1 MGGVIKTMAEESG
14 KTLTRTGE
22 CWIIN
27 KVHTYCMYSIFS
39 DNSKDRLVPQDY
51 IIMNYILFL
60 RVKYKE
66 NKLYIKSAYHYL
78 FFNELSDDKIKN
90 NSNRFKDELRKD
102 VCFSLM
108 DLKTIK

>member
-1 MGGVIKTMAEESG
+1 MGEESG
-14 KTLTRTGE
+14 KTLAQTGE

-27 KVHTYCMYSIFS
+27 KVHIYCMYNIFS
-39 DNSKDRLVPQDY
+39 GNTKARFVLQDNV
-51 IIMNYILFL
+51 IMNYILFL
-60 RVKYKE
+60 RVKNKE

-78 FFNELSDDKIKN
+78 FFNELSDNKIKN
-90 NSNRFKDELRKD
+90 SSNRFKDELRKD

>member
-1 MGGVIKTMAEESG
+1 MGGVIKIMAEESG
-14 KTLTRTGE
+14 KTLARTGE

-66 NKLYIKSAYHYL
+66 NKLYIKSPYHYL
-78 FFNELSDDKIKN
+78 FFNELSNDQIKN
-90 NSNRFKDELRKD
+90 NPHRFEDEFPKDG
-102 VCFSLM
+102 CFSLM
-108 DLKTIK
+108 ELQAIK

>member
-1 MGGVIKTMAEESG
+1 MAEESG
-14 KTLTRTGE
+14 KTLARTGE
-22 CWIIN
+22 CWTIN
-27 KVHTYCMYSIFS
+27 KAHTYCM
-39 DNSKDRLVPQDY
+39 VPQDY

-60 RVKYKE
+60 RVSYKE

-90 NSNRFKDELRKD
+90 SSNRFKDELRKD